1 MVGLAINRGPSII
14 KLLKLGREKFL
25 AGLRI
30 LDLQGIGEHRALRQ
44 LFGELDEAMHDFRNR
59 SREPDRGPDLL
70 QHLPVL
76 LAFESTGA
84 GDDHMVEYAAERFED
99 FALDRPEG
107 LNPVLSEYLRYASPG
122 FFRDALID
130 VDKTEAEDFR
140 ELIGDRGLTARGGSD
155 YNEVGIFLAIERL
168 GIWQVVHN
176 VQTKNI
182 AVSRGEE
189 ICYLGLQKLMI
200 ARLLPEC
207 FYHSAGKS
215 GKGIMHIQ
223 TESKDSVL
231 IWQINRPDRRNAL
244 GPILAEELWAKVS
257 ELGNLLPT
265 WPEASPKPRILA
277 IKALSDM
284 GDRQAIWIA
293 GGDLKELSQLK
304 DRAEGRKYAETMAKV
319 CLALQKLPI
328 PVVALIDGLVIGGG
342 VEFALAADLRFATK
356 RSIFHFKQLE
366 LGLSTAYA
374 SAGRLTHLIGAAR
387 AMNYLLR
394 SSKLTAQKAY
404 EAGLITEVVDDA
416 SGLDKEL
423 FRLASDVGRLNP
435 RSVAAQKHLLNL
447 HSTNDKT
454 AAELDTFEE
463 LWMNDYHQESLK
475 RFLNPKA
482 KPKGSGE

>member
-1 MVGLAINRGPSII
+1 
-14 KLLKLGREKFL
+14 
-25 AGLRI
+25 
-30 LDLQGIGEHRALRQ
+30 
-44 LFGELDEAMHDFRNR
+44 
-59 SREPDRGPDLL
+59 
-70 QHLPVL
+70 
-76 LAFESTGA
+76 
-84 GDDHMVEYAAERFED
+84 
-99 FALDRPEG
+99 
-107 LNPVLSEYLRYASPG
+107 
-122 FFRDALID
+122 
-130 VDKTEAEDFR
+130 
-140 ELIGDRGLTARGGSD
+140 
-155 YNEVGIFLAIERL
+155 
-168 GIWQVVHN
+168 
-176 VQTKNI
+176 
-182 AVSRGEE
+182 
-189 ICYLGLQKLMI
+189 
-200 ARLLPEC
+200 
-207 FYHSAGKS
+207 
-215 GKGIMHIQ
+215 MHIQ

-454 AAELDTFEE
+454 AAELDAFEE